1 MLNGSEITYTTINT
15 AFYHPKVVCIM
26 RLLSL
31 SYCEVVAGRLS
42 EQDGKL

>member
-1 MLNGSEITYTTINT
+1 MLNGLESIYTTINT
-15 AFYHPKVVCIM
+15 AFYHPKVVCTM
-26 RLLSL
+26 RLLFV